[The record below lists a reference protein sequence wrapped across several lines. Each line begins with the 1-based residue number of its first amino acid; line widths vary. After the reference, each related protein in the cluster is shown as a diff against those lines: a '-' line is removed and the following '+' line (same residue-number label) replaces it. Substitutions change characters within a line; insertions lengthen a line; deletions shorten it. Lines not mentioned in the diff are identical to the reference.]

1 MLGLVQSVQQRVI
14 LASAGSTPSSASRR
28 SRWPRY
34 SRSRWLQ
41 LPPTQVDLLPA
52 GYSCLCGLCNAAVT
66 VLDRKS
72 GPLPLARAL
81 QERAWPFG
89 QGGRVTPARAG
100 STGRVL
106 PVGSRLPRPLQPSAS
121 SAPASEHRGP
131 GDRPTPA
138 CADSTIGRSRWCGCP
153 PQPPRRPPDRVTPAR
168 AGSTQPFRPGR
179 GRSTHHSRSCGLYYR
194 PEVLVWLE
202 GASFPLAQ
210 ALPQRRSELGV
221 YGRVTPAC
229 ADCATRCGRRSG
241 SGTGHSRLRGLS
253 RNVRGCSVREG
264 RATPARAGSTAGVL
278 PAGPRPPRALQPSA
292 GRTAC
297 V

>member
-1 MLGLVQSVQQRVI
+1 MLPLARALRVVDALVEADPRVI
-14 LASAGSTPSSASRR
+14 PARAGSTPSSASRR
-28 SRWPRY
+28 SRWPRH
-34 SRSRWLQ
+34 SRSCGHYVDEVDGITRADAS
-41 LPPTQVDLLPA
+41 LPLVRALPRPCGACRRMAPRHSRPRGLYRADLPVDEAVAASLPLARASTSPNSGGLAPGRVLL
-52 GYSCLCGLCNAAVT
+52 LVWLCNAAVT

-168 AGSTQPFRPGR
+168 AGST
-179 GRSTHHSRSCGLYYR
+179 SS
-194 PEVLVWLE
+194 
-202 GASFPLAQ
+202 
-210 ALPQRRSELGV
+210 
-221 YGRVTPAC
+221 
-229 ADCATRCGRRSG
+229 
-241 SGTGHSRLRGLS
+241 
-253 RNVRGCSVREG
+253 
-264 RATPARAGSTAGVL
+264 
-278 PAGPRPPRALQPSA
+278 
-292 GRTAC
+292 
-297 V
+297 